1 NSNFTGFWGQ
11 VNNTSQDTLEV
22 AFAVANGLVLLVT
35 LHIGI
40 LANFFVTW
48 AVYRQK
54 SLQTSNN
61 ALLVNLAVI
70 DILRCVVDC
79 PLLLTIVLSV
89 RNARDF
95 GIVFCSAQI
104 ASFSLICCVQLFTL
118 ACISAERYQAVA
130 RPFKNAE
137 RRKRITVSII
147 LTWVVP
153 ISISVLCVIFAK
165 DSPVYVRCRG
175 LRVESLDSYDTFGFY
190 ILTPVW
196 CVCLTVIVGF
206 YARIF
211 LLVRAH
217 SRKIF
222 DQGSCPPPD
231 KKEDKKKQKDEEIKT
246 NSKIEQE
253 KPVDLNNDLKPHEKE
268 PGEMKAE
275 NSHTGS
281 PATETTND
289 PSDMN
294 KLDCEFEKSKETKV
308 TFIDEHPNEA
318 SKIIDLEDLANL
330 HSRQENAAEMSPT
343 NGKDDAISFKNTDG
357 DVSGTSTNE
366 ESDIKSNNHK
376 NTAAETSLSNAE
388 GDADP
393 NGQPDTI
400 AKTPSPTHEE
410 GDTADT
416 PDHQNPPI
424 ESSQSSPNEGAVD
437 PNAPQETAETSP
449 ASNADA
455 QIVTAPQQE
464 DMAGAVCMMPS
475 LAQRERGNAKKES
488 KLAKRSGYIIFTF
501 LIFWIPLI
509 ATVVLNQ
516 FLYQNNNHT
525 ADVSQQLE
533 IFTVSVVCMTSFT
546 NPIIYAAVNP
556 QFRTEFYNLKTKWK
570 AFFTSS

>member
-1 NSNFTGFWGQ
+1 MNSNLTGIWGR
-11 VNNTSQDTLEV
+11 VNITSEDTLEV
-22 AFAVANGLVLLVT
+22 AFAVANCLVLLVT

-70 DILRCVVDC
+70 DILRCVIDC

-175 LRVESLDSYDTFGFY
+175 LRVDTLDLYDTFGFY
-190 ILTPVW
+190 ILTPIW
-196 CVCLTVIVGF
+196 CVCLTVIIGF

-222 DQGSCPPPD
+222 DKGSCPPPE
-231 KKEDKKKQKDEEIKT
+231 KKEDKKNQKEELKT
-246 NSKIEQE
+246 NIDQE
-253 KPVDLNNDLKPHEKE
+253 KPVELKPHENE
-268 PGEMKAE
+268 PTGEMKAD
-275 NSHTGS
+275 NLH
-281 PATETTND
+281 ATEIMID
-289 PSDMN
+289 PSDRN
-294 KLDCEFEKSKETKV
+294 KLDCEFDKSKETKV
-308 TFIDEHPNEA
+308 TFIDELPNQA
-318 SKIIDLEDLANL
+318 SKITDLEDCANS
-330 HSRQENAAEMSPT
+330 HARHGNAAET
-343 NGKDDAISFKNTDG
+343 IGDDAVNIQNTDG
-357 DVSGTSTNE
+357 DVTSTNNHDTTTAEPSPTSTNE
-366 ESDIKSNNHK
+366 DE
-376 NTAAETSLSNAE
+376 
-388 GDADP
+388 DADP
-393 NGQPDTI
+393 SMQDTTG
-400 AKTPSPTHEE
+400 KTPSPTREE
-410 GDTADT
+410 GDAAGT
-416 PDHQNPPI
+416 PDQQNAQIETSPP
-424 ESSQSSPNEGAVD
+424 SPKEGAVES
-437 PNAPQETAETSP
+437 NAPQETPETSP
-449 ASNADA
+449 ASNGDA
-455 QIVTAPQQE
+455 QVVTAPPQD

-509 ATVVLNQ
+509 ATVVLNH
-516 FLYQNNNHT
+516 FLYRNNNHT
-525 ADVSQQLE
+525 VSLRVPCAHQ
-533 IFTVSVVCMTSFT
+533 
-546 NPIIYAAVNP
+546 
-556 QFRTEFYNLKTKWK
+556 
-570 AFFTSS
+570 

>member
-1 NSNFTGFWGQ
+1 MNSNFTGFWGQ
-11 VNNTSQDTLEV
+11 VNNASQDTLEV
-22 AFAVANGLVLLVT
+22 AFAFANCLVLLVT
-35 LHIGI
+35 LHVGI

-70 DILRCVVDC
+70 DILRCAVDC
-79 PLLLTIVLSV
+79 PFLLAIVLSV
-89 RNARDF
+89 RNASDL

-130 RPFKNAE
+130 HPFRNAE
-137 RRKRITVSII
+137 RRKRITVSIM

-153 ISISVLCVIFAK
+153 VSISVLCVIFAK

-175 LRVESLDSYDTFGFY
+175 LRVETLDSYDTFGFY

-231 KKEDKKKQKDEEIKT
+231 KKEDKTKQKDEETKT

-253 KPVDLNNDLKPHEKE
+253 KHVDLKPHERE
-268 PGEMKAE
+268 PEMKAE
-275 NSHTGS
+275 HFHTGF
-281 PATETTND
+281 ARTETSID

-308 TFIDEHPNEA
+308 TFIDELPNEA
-318 SKIIDLEDLANL
+318 SEIIDPEGLVNL
-330 HSRQENAAEMSPT
+330 QENAAETSPSPT
-343 NGKDDAISFKNTDG
+343 NGKDDTVSFKNADG

-366 ESDIKSNNHK
+366 ESDIKSKKHK

-393 NGQPDTI
+393 AG
-400 AKTPSPTHEE
+400 KTPSPTHEE
-410 GDTADT
+410 EGDTADT
-416 PDHQNPPI
+416 PEHQNPSI
-424 ESSQSSPNEGAVD
+424 ESSQSSLNEGAVD
-437 PNAPQETAETSP
+437 SNAPQETAETSP

-464 DMAGAVCMMPS
+464 DMAGAVCLMPS
-475 LAQRERGNAKKES
+475 PAQRERGNAKKES

-516 FLYQNNNHT
+516 FFYQNNNHT
-525 ADVSQQLE
+525 AKVSRQLE
-533 IFTVSVVCMTSFT
+533 ILTVSVVCMTSFT

>member
-1 NSNFTGFWGQ
+1 MNSNFTVFWGQ
-11 VNNTSQDTLEV
+11 VNNASQDSLEV
-22 AFAVANGLVLLVT
+22 AFAFANCLVLLVT
-35 LHIGI
+35 LHVGI

-70 DILRCVVDC
+70 DILRCAVDC
-79 PLLLTIVLSV
+79 PFLLTIALSV

-130 RPFKNAE
+130 HPFRNAE
-137 RRKRITVSII
+137 RRKRITVSIM

-175 LRVESLDSYDTFGFY
+175 LRAETLDSYDTFGFY
-190 ILTPVW
+190 ILTPIW

-222 DQGSCPPPD
+222 DQGCCPPPD
-231 KKEDKKKQKDEEIKT
+231 RMEDKSKQKDEEIKA
-246 NSKIEQE
+246 NSKIGQE
-253 KPVDLNNDLKPHEKE
+253 KPVDLKPHEKE

-275 NSHTGS
+275 HFHTGF
-281 PATETTND
+281 PGTETTIH

-294 KLDCEFEKSKETKV
+294 KLDREFEKPKETKV
-308 TFIDEHPNEA
+308 TFIDELPNKA
-318 SKIIDLEDLANL
+318 SEIIDLEGLVNL
-330 HSRQENAAEMSPT
+330 QENVVEMSPSPT
-343 NGKDDAISFKNTDG
+343 NGKDDAVSFKYTYG

-376 NTAAETSLSNAE
+376 NTASETSISNAE
-388 GDADP
+388 GDPDP
-393 NGQPDTI
+393 NGHQDT
-400 AKTPSPTHEE
+400 AGKTPSPTHEK
-410 GDTADT
+410 GDTAET
-416 PDHQNPPI
+416 PDHQNPSI
-424 ESSQSSPNEGAVD
+424 ESSKSSDNEGAVD
-437 PNAPQETAETSP
+437 SNAPQETPETSP

-464 DMAGAVCMMPS
+464 DMVGAVCLMPS

-516 FLYQNNNHT
+516 FFYQNNNHT
-525 ADVSQQLE
+525 AEVSRQLE

-570 AFFTSS
+570 AFTSS